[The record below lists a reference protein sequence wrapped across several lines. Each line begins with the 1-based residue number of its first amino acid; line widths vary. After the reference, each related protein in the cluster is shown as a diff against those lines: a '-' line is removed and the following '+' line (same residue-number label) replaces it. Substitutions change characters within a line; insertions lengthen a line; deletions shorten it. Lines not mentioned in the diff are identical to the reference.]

1 MHRAD
6 AAQLFVCQFRDAQI
20 RQAVLHPR
28 ADRCRDGSR
37 LLVDLLEHKV
47 GVTALFGG
55 FHIPVCGQLFALY
68 RLAELVIEADA
79 LCRAHGHVPF
89 FQHAVP
95 AGVLE
100 QRRDIRRHKVFALA
114 PAHDER
120 AFPLD
125 RKDGVRVVLEQHCQR
140 VAAPHLGK
148 RSLQC
153 LQRLAMIAAID
164 ELYQHLG
171 VGLAGKGVAFS
182 NQALL

>member
-1 MHRAD
+1 M
-6 AAQLFVCQFRDAQI
+6 
-20 RQAVLHPR
+20 
-28 ADRCRDGSR
+28 
-37 LLVDLLEHKV
+37 
-47 GVTALFGG
+47 GVAALFGG
-55 FHIPVCGQLFALY
+55 LHVPICGQLFALY

-95 AGVLE
+95 AGILE
-100 QRRDIRRHKVFALA
+100 QCRDIRSHKVFVLT

-153 LQRLAMIAAID
+153 LQRLTMIAAVN
-164 ELYQHLG
+164 EFYKHLG
-171 VGLAGKGVAFS
+171 IGLAGKSVAFS